1 MQTVSMENVQEKLRG
16 LAPEKLNTV
25 YDFVSLLEKCDSLKM
40 DTIEGMLLSE
50 PVLNRELGGP
60 EEDAAWADL

>member
-16 LAPEKLNTV
+16 LSPEKLNTV
-25 YDFVSLLEKCDSLKM
+25 YDFVSLLEKSDGLKL
-40 DTIEGMLLSE
+40 DTVEGMLLSE
-50 PVLNRELGGP
+50 PILHRELVNP

>member
-1 MQTVSMENVQEKLRG
+1 MQTVSIENVQEKLRA
-16 LAPEKLNTV
+16 LPVEKLNTV

-50 PVLNRELGGP
+50 PVISRELGGP
-60 EEDAAWADL
+60 EEDAVWADL

>member
-1 MQTVSMENVQEKLRG
+1 MQTVSIEHVQEKLRG
-16 LAPEKLNTV
+16 LSPEKLNTV

-50 PVLNRELGGP
+50 PVISRELGGP